1 MEECRK
7 SHSTDDYFQLI
18 SPHLHDYQKIM
29 KMGKVESSE
38 IIRSMA
44 QNHYQGCKE
53 KEGGKTRVKTEGEK
67 RWVELTVMS

>member
-1 MEECRK
+1 
-7 SHSTDDYFQLI
+7 
-18 SPHLHDYQKIM
+18 
-29 KMGKVESSE
+29 MGKVESSE